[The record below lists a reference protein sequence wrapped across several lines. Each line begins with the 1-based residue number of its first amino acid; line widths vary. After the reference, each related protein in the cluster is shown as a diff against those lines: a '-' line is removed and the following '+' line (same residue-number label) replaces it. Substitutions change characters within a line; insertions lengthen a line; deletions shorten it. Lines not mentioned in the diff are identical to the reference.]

1 MMEPVYNYVFK
12 VRKPGATVPEIVEIY
27 APSLIKAVMMMAAAW
42 PGVHVI
48 EHMGI
53 AAKGGRA

>member
-1 MMEPVYNYVFK
+1 MEPLFNYIFK
-12 VRKPGATVPEIVEIY
+12 VRKRPTAEVEIVEVF
-27 APSLIKAVMMMAAAW
+27 APSLIKAAMMMAAAW

-53 AAKGGRA
+53 AQKGGKA